1 MEYLKSKFSN
11 SMVVVRQEL
20 WDLILSAS
28 LLNEYST
35 CRLLSSPPP
44 NTHTPMNGSVMG
56 LQSTFTYYDIYYTER
71 PQQILSVS
79 PANFTYHKC

>member
-35 CRLLSSPPP
+35 CRLLSPPH
-44 NTHTPMNGSVMG
+44 THTPMNG
-56 LQSTFTYYDIYYTER
+56 
-71 PQQILSVS
+71 
-79 PANFTYHKC
+79 

>member
-35 CRLLSSPPP
+35 CRLLSSPPQH
-44 NTHTPMNGSVMG
+44 THTHEWLCDGSTV
-56 LQSTFTYYDIYYTER
+56 YIY
-71 PQQILSVS
+71 IL
-79 PANFTYHKC
+79 